1 MRNREKR
8 EERER
13 EEKHLIK
20 KSKKTITTK
29 KGDRM

>member
-8 EERER
+8 ER
-13 EEKHLIK
+13 EEKHLRK